1 MTRSSEATVQAEAA
15 PSMRRELASI
25 IKRFAPIDGE
35 HRTAVPM
42 LTLYR
47 YSTRSELTC
56 GISRS
61 SLVIAAQ
68 GAKRVMV
75 AGQAYDYGPTRCL
88 ITSVDLPMMSQITVA
103 SPTAPYLCLSLAL
116 DLHQLADLM
125 ADMGQARPNSIAI
138 GKAIAVSTLPA
149 TLLDPAVRLLRL
161 LDHPVDIPVLA
172 PLIEREILFRLLTGE
187 QGTRLRQLAATETR
201 SNKVAR
207 AVDWLKR
214 HYDEPLRIDEL
225 AQRLNM
231 SVSSLHHH
239 FKDVTAMSPLQ
250 YQKLLRLHEARRL
263 LLQQAADVGL
273 VASKVGYESSSQFSR
288 EYSRLFG
295 APPLR
300 DVVRLRRMDDARI
313 AAGA

>member
-1 MTRSSEATVQAEAA
+1 MNPSIETTKRAETT
-15 PSMRRELASI
+15 PSMQRELALI
-25 IKRFAPIDGE
+25 IERFTPADGE

-42 LTLYR
+42 LTLHR
-47 YSTRSELTC
+47 YSTRSELC
-56 GISRS
+56 RGITRA
-61 SLVIAAQ
+61 SLIVAAQ

-75 AGQAYDYGPTRCL
+75 GGQAYDYGPTRCL
-88 ITSVDLPMMSQITVA
+88 ITSVDLPTMSQITVA
-103 SPTAPYLCLSLAL
+103 SRQTPYLCLALAL
-116 DLHQLADLM
+116 DLQQLADLM
-125 ADMGQARPNSIAI
+125 SEMGQARSVSIAV
-138 GKAIAVSTLPA
+138 GKAIAVTTLTA
-149 TLLDPAVRLLRL
+149 TLLDPALRLLRL
-161 LDHPVDIPVLA
+161 LDHPADIAVLA
-172 PLIEREILFRLLTGE
+172 PLIEREILFRLLSGE
-187 QGTRLRQLAATETR
+187 QGARLRQLAATESRT
-201 SNKVAR
+201 NKVAR

-231 SVSSLHHH
+231 SASSLHHH

-273 VASKVGYESSSQFSR
+273 VALKVGYESSSQFSR

-300 DVVRLRRMDDARI
+300 DVVRLRSLENSTSAV
-313 AAGA
+313 GA